1 MHFWYKLSRR
11 KEVTKERK
19 RIAEE
24 KRQLEEDKAKVITT
38 NPFVA
43 VFSDGLQDGCTE
55 SREAEAQSRANEE
68 DQSLENL
75 LDLVFVFRMS
85 WLRSCSIGYRLY
97 LILLCNTGLKYQA
110 ETKGVNLAE
119 ALKQT
124 TGEERERGCPQ
135 STIDAYTMM
144 SSERRY
150 T

>member
-1 MHFWYKLSRR
+1 MSECIFWHELSRR
-11 KEVTKERK
+11 KEITKERK

-38 NPFVA
+38 NLFVV

-55 SREAEAQSRANEE
+55 SRAAETQSRANEE

-85 WLRSCSIGYRLY
+85 WLRSCFIGYRLY
-97 LILLCNTGLKYQA
+97 LIFLCITGLKYQA

-119 ALKQT
+119 ALS
-124 TGEERERGCPQ
+124 EANDRREGAWATLGVHSPR
-135 STIDAYTMM
+135 STHMP
-144 SSERRY
+144 
-150 T
+150 